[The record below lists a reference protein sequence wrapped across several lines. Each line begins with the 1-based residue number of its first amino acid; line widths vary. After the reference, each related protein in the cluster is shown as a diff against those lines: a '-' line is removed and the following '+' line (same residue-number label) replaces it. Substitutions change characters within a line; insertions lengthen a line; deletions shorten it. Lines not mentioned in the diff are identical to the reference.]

1 MIKELLKD
9 KIIEYYKAI
18 KIQDSYDD
26 LYNMSLNTLIT
37 DYINIYNLSIDDFKK
52 YLLSYLGLSNVNFS
66 WEDEE
71 FLNLLYSTEVLNPL
85 DITLC
90 FIKYYNDL
98 VDDKE
103 REYAEIEDEIMNSK
117 NWAQKKALEE
127 DNRYTINQITKYIAE
142 LDKVRKS
149 YQSYLDIKNSEEE
162 TRRM

>member
-18 KIQDSYDD
+18 KVKDSYDD

-90 FIKYYNDL
+90 FINYYNDL
-98 VDDKE
+98 IDEKE
-103 REYAEIEDEIMNSK
+103 SEYKETEKEIANAK
-117 NWAQKKALEE
+117 NWAQKKDFED
-127 DNRYTINQITKYIAE
+127 DNRYNINQITKYIGE
-142 LDKVRKS
+142 LDKVRKL
-149 YQSYLDIKNSEEE
+149 YQSYLEIKNNEEQ